1 MDLATGAANTA
12 WMVAAMLVV
21 QMSLGLCRVN
31 RRVLRRSHIALGVV
45 VLPVAFVHAWL
56 SMKAVP
62 IKFAHAIGLR
72 LATIALLL
80 VGVQL
85 LLGAILIRPSKS
97 SQSLRRLHLVV
108 GFAIV
113 SLAGVHVLLTW

>member
-1 MDLATGAANTA
+1 
-12 WMVAAMLVV
+12 V
-21 QMSLGLCRVN
+21 QGEPA
-31 RRVLRRSHIALGVV
+31 RSSQIAHCIGHWALGVV